1 MPRTIQCSRCG
12 VILNLPNKIA
22 AGKRLKCP
30 KCAVRFVVS
39 EEDASSLS
47 GLPGQ
52 ADAANTTSF
61 DLEKRPPSRDD
72 LPIAISEGDLR
83 DTFDLPLVGGGG
95 GRAAEQG
102 EVSPGYGTADAA
114 ALFKDD
120 GPSKRRPTAAEAR
133 SRARRCTR
141 CGGGVPQGMSLCP
154 TCGTDQDTGM
164 RVDLDDDLAPPPP
177 PRPQGPPL
185 HVAIVGGL
193 CGTAGLI
200 FTLLGVIQST
210 RSESNVQNYGWL
222 VLALVSG
229 FGIYACVQFI
239 RGKSV
244 KLLML
249 ALALGVAVDVI
260 GLIAFPIV
268 RAMVA
273 DPDQI
278 KSEVKPTDLDDSNIE
293 IRPFE
298 KRIDTQTIGLGVT
311 LILIY
316 AVLSLYLM
324 SPPVK
329 KYLFLARGERGA
341 Y

>member
-1 MPRTIQCSRCG
+1 MPRTIQCNRCG
-12 VILNLPNKIA
+12 VVLNLPPHIA

-30 KCAVRFVVS
+30 KCATRFVVS
-39 EEDASSLS
+39 QDDASSLS
-47 GLPGQ
+47 TLPGPV
-52 ADAANTTSF
+52 DAAATSA
-61 DLEKRPPSRDD
+61 DMDKRPPSRED
-72 LPIAISEGDLR
+72 LPIPTSEGDLR
-83 DTFDLPLVGGGG
+83 DTFDLPLVIGG
-95 GRAAEQG
+95 GREAERDDATIG
-102 EVSPGYGTADAA
+102 SRTADAA
-114 ALFKDD
+114 SLFKDD
-120 GPSKRRPTAAEAR
+120 GPSKRRPTTAEAR
-133 SRARRCTR
+133 ARARRCIH

-154 TCGTDQDTGM
+154 TCGTDQETGM
-164 RVDLDDDLAPPPP
+164 RVGLEDDLAPPPP

-185 HVAIVGGL
+185 HVSIVGGL

-200 FTLLGVIQST
+200 LTLLGVIQST
-210 RSESNVQNYGWL
+210 RGESNLQNYCWL

-260 GLIAFPIV
+260 GLIAFPIIQ
-268 RAMVA
+268 AIID
-273 DPDQI
+273 DPDHI
-278 KSEVKPTDLDDSNIE
+278 VSEVKPSDLEDSNVG

-298 KRIDTQTIGLGVT
+298 ERIDIQKIGFGVT
-311 LILIY
+311 LILVY

-329 KYLFLARGERGA
+329 KYLFLTRGERGE

>member
-1 MPRTIQCSRCG
+1 MPRTIQCNRCG
-12 VILNLPNKIA
+12 VILNLPAKIA

-30 KCAVRFVVS
+30 KCGTRFVVS
-39 EEDASSLS
+39 QDDASSLS

-52 ADAANTTSF
+52 VDAANTSF
-61 DLEKRPPSRDD
+61 DLEKRPPSRDE
-72 LPIAISEGDLR
+72 LPVATSEGDLR
-83 DTFDLPLVGGGG
+83 DTFDLPLGSGSGRDAERGEATVGS
-95 GRAAEQG
+95 A
-102 EVSPGYGTADAA
+102 TADAA

-133 SRARRCTR
+133 SRARRCVR

-154 TCGTDQDTGM
+154 TCGTDQETGM
-164 RVDLDDDLAPPPP
+164 HVGLEDDLAPPPP

-185 HVAIVGGL
+185 HVSVVGGL
-193 CGTAGLI
+193 CATGGLI
-200 FTLLGVIQST
+200 LTLLGVINST
-210 RSESNVQNYGWL
+210 RSESSLQNYSWL

-239 RGKSV
+239 RGRSV

-249 ALALGVAVDVI
+249 ALALGVAVDLI

-268 RAMVA
+268 QAVAAGPGTEEINPIDPTDSNMGIKGFQEQIDIQKIKWGVTFMVA
-273 DPDQI
+273 
-278 KSEVKPTDLDDSNIE
+278 
-293 IRPFE
+293 
-298 KRIDTQTIGLGVT
+298 
-311 LILIY
+311 Y

-324 SPPVK
+324 SPAVK
-329 KYLFLARGERGA
+329 KYVFQARGERGV

>member
-1 MPRTIQCSRCG
+1 MPRTIQCNRCG
-12 VILNLPNKIA
+12 VILNLPKQIA
-22 AGKRLKCP
+22 VGKRLKCP
-30 KCAVRFVVS
+30 KCATRFVVS
-39 EEDASSLS
+39 EDDASSLS

-52 ADAANTTSF
+52 VDAANTTSF
-61 DLEKRPPSRDD
+61 DLEKRPPSRED
-72 LPIAISEGDLR
+72 LPIPTSEGDLR

-95 GRAAEQG
+95 REVEQG
-102 EVSPGYGTADAA
+102 HPAAGYGNADAA

-120 GPSKRRPTAAEAR
+120 SPSKRRPTAAEAR
-133 SRARRCTR
+133 TRARRCTH
-141 CGGGVPQGMSLCP
+141 CGGGVPPGMSLCP
-154 TCGTDQDTGM
+154 TCGTDQETGM
-164 RVDLDDDLAPPPP
+164 RAALEDDLAPPPP

-193 CGTAGLI
+193 CATAGLV
-200 FTLLGVIQST
+200 FTLLGVIEST
-210 RSESNVQNYGWL
+210 RSESNVQNYAWL

-249 ALALGVAVDVI
+249 ALAMGVAVDVI
-260 GLIAFPIV
+260 GLIAYPIV
-268 RAMVA
+268 RAMIA

-278 KSEVKPTDLDDSNIE
+278 KTEVKPVDLGDSNIE

-298 KRIDTQTIGLGVT
+298 KRIDTQTIGFGVT
-311 LILIY
+311 VILVY
-316 AVLSLYLM
+316 AALSLYLM

-329 KYLFLARGERGA
+329 KYLFQARGERTA

>member
-1 MPRTIQCSRCG
+1 
-12 VILNLPNKIA
+12 LNLPAHIA
-22 AGKRLKCP
+22 VGKRLKCP
-30 KCAVRFVVS
+30 KCATRFVVS
-39 EEDASSLS
+39 EDDASSLS

-52 ADAANTTSF
+52 ADAANTAF
-61 DLEKRPPSRDD
+61 DLEKRPPSRED
-72 LPIAISEGDLR
+72 LPIPTSEGDLR

-95 GRAAEQG
+95 RDAERG
-102 EVSPGYGTADAA
+102 GADAGFGTADAA
-114 ALFKDD
+114 SLFQDD

-133 SRARRCTR
+133 SRARRCTH

-154 TCGTDQDTGM
+154 TCGTDQETGM
-164 RVDLDDDLAPPPP
+164 RVGLADELAPPPP

-185 HVAIVGGL
+185 HVAIIGGL

-200 FTLLGVIQST
+200 FTLVGVIQST
-210 RSESNVQNYGWL
+210 RGESNLQNYAWL

-229 FGIYACVQFI
+229 FGVYACIQFI

-249 ALALGVAVDVI
+249 ALALAVAVDVI

-268 RAMVA
+268 QAMIA
-273 DPDQI
+273 DPDHI
-278 KSEVKPTDLDDSNIE
+278 RIEVKPSELEDSNIG
-293 IRPFE
+293 IQPFE
-298 KRIDTQTIGLGVT
+298 DRIDTQKIGFGVT
-311 LILIY
+311 IILIY

-324 SPPVK
+324 SPAVK

>member
-1 MPRTIQCSRCG
+1 
-12 VILNLPNKIA
+12 
-22 AGKRLKCP
+22 
-30 KCAVRFVVS
+30 VVS
-39 EEDASSLS
+39 QDDASSLS

-52 ADAANTTSF
+52 ADAANTSF
-61 DLEKRPPSRDD
+61 DLEKRPPSRED
-72 LPIAISEGDLR
+72 LPVPRSEGDLR
-83 DTFDLPLVGGGG
+83 DTFDLPLVVGG
-95 GRAAEQG
+95 GRDAERG
-102 EVSPGYGTADAA
+102 EANLDPATADAA

-120 GPSKRRPTAAEAR
+120 GPSKRRPTSAEAR
-133 SRARRCTR
+133 SRARRCTH
-141 CGGGVPQGMSLCP
+141 CGSGVPQGMSLCP
-154 TCGTDQDTGM
+154 TCGTDQETGV
-164 RVDLDDDLAPPPP
+164 RVGLEDDLAPPPP
-177 PRPQGPPL
+177 PRVQGPPL
-185 HVAIVGGL
+185 HVAVVGGL

-200 FTLLGVIQST
+200 LTLLGVINST
-210 RSESNVQNYGWL
+210 RSESSLQNYAWL

-268 RAMVA
+268 NAMVV

-278 KSEVKPTDLDDSNIE
+278 KSEVKPSDLEDSNIE
-293 IRPFE
+293 IRPFD
-298 KRIDTQTIGLGVT
+298 KRIDWDRIKLGVT
-311 LILIY
+311 FILIY
-316 AVLSLYLM
+316 SALSLYLM

-329 KYLFLARGERGA
+329 KYLFLARGERTV